1 MSAGLVGLGG
11 VGLSFVLTDCSNG
24 VTRISDAS
32 LSPLHPYPPAGWARL
47 DFPLSA
53 SLLDA
58 ADASLGSL
66 IAELFAGLLVGH
78 AGRAG
83 GCDLAAQY
91 VGHLGLVGAVLSA
104 CAWLGGVR
112 SCGHRWPGSSWLKGR

>member
-53 SLLDA
+53 RLLDA
-58 ADASLGSL
+58 ADASLGAMGCQSDGCIL
-66 IAELFAGLLVGH
+66 AGWCLAVSDTQIRYLLRHVG
-78 AGRAG
+78 
-83 GCDLAAQY
+83 
-91 VGHLGLVGAVLSA
+91 
-104 CAWLGGVR
+104 
-112 SCGHRWPGSSWLKGR
+112 